1 LIWKIE
7 ILKGFLRLNSSMNL
21 QMKSATK
28 KNINP
33 VIAKEI
39 KYFLENKIP
48 LTDDA
53 FLSLD
58 MKIKI
63 LEDKTKCENCKK
75 SLNMDW
81 MQCKDCFEIVCCD
94 CKRCVN
100 CSIEHV
106 VGDRQCWWCW
116 EPCEGDLCGYCR

>member
-1 LIWKIE
+1 
-7 ILKGFLRLNSSMNL
+7 MNL

-63 LEDKTKCENCKK
+63 LEDKTKCEKTRAINTASIIKHGTTWVSPCP
-75 SLNMDW
+75 SSS
-81 MQCKDCFEIVCCD
+81 FFVCHGE
-94 CKRCVN
+94 R
-100 CSIEHV
+100 
-106 VGDRQCWWCW
+106 
-116 EPCEGDLCGYCR
+116 

>member
-1 LIWKIE
+1 
-7 ILKGFLRLNSSMNL
+7 MNL

-48 LTDDA
+48 LTSDV

-63 LEDKTKCENCKK
+63 LED
-75 SLNMDW
+75 
-81 MQCKDCFEIVCCD
+81 
-94 CKRCVN
+94 
-100 CSIEHV
+100 
-106 VGDRQCWWCW
+106 
-116 EPCEGDLCGYCR
+116 